1 MPLAY
6 AALQAAAIRPGDI
19 VLEPSAGTGMLA
31 VMAQCAL
38 GKHASGAL
46 HLNEIATILDHWL
59 RGRRR
64 ALWLSASD
72 KLLEDARRDWAAIG
86 GSEADIIP
94 LGKFRQGAEIPQE
107 AGILFATYATLRSPA
122 RQGKRSRLEQIVGW
136 LADGMDEDSRH
147 AFGGVIVFDEAHAM
161 ANAAG
166 SKGSRGD
173 TAPSQQGRA
182 GLRLQNALPD
192 ARILYVSATGA
203 TTVPGLAYARR
214 LGLWGGADT
223 GGETPFEQRTDFV
236 TAMEAGGVAA
246 MEVVARDLKALG
258 LYQAR
263 ALSYDGVEVE
273 PLEHPLTPEQRRI
286 YDAYAGAFK
295 VIHRNIEDALKATG
309 IMEGDATLNKNAK
322 SAALSAFEGAKQ
334 RFFGHLLTAMKCPSL
349 IRSDQA
355 IQGLGRT
362 HRTHQATAPLFRP
375 VTTDVKGE
383 RRFIATIARRLDS
396 LGAIT
401 RGQRDSQT
409 AMGGGDATLF
419 RASDNL
425 ESPYQPVDEVFP
437 GRSRHG
443 LILWCPGLKGGSLMA
458 MGQQKDRQGD
468 LMVSWSEMPRSPG
481 HVFYDRLQLVL
492 IEGGFDG
499 FAEAVC
505 QPYYA
510 ARMGAP
516 SVPPGRYFRMH
527 LVGYFEGIDSERGLE
542 WRCSDS
548 LSLREFLLLEMRER
562 VPDHSWL
569 SRTRARLPHE
579 VHTAVFDW
587 VLALIAEA
595 GLVKG
600 ERIGVDASTMEAN
613 AALRNIVRRD
623 TGEGYRGMLERLAQE
638 SGIETPTAEDL
649 ARLDRKRKGKKL
661 SNQDWVSR
669 SDPEA
674 KIAKMKDGATH
685 LAYKP
690 EHAVDLDTGAVVAA
704 ELHPAD
710 EGDTTTLPKTLAAA
724 EANLEAVDMAPTAE
738 DPAECVTDK
747 GYHSR
752 LVLKA
757 LDDGPWKSRISE
769 PKQKGFA
776 RWHGD
781 DAARRAVT
789 NNRTRLLSGVAREA
803 FKLRAEIVERSFAHN
818 LDRGGMRRTWL
829 RGRENVHKRYLL
841 HVAGHNLSLLMR
853 QLIGAG
859 TPKEAVAGG
868 IGALFV
874 LVTPAGAVLVVQIV
888 LIVSEDGETAFAA
901 ICFAVA

>member
-1 MPLAY
+1 MTLVVAASASAAQPRIALVIGNSAYRDIPLANPANDARLMADVLGDLGFDVTLALDADQKAMKY
-6 AALQAAAIRPGDI
+6 AIVAFGERLAAAGKDAVGLFFYAGHGLQVNGQNYLVPLAAEIDKESHVAI
-19 VLEPSAGTGMLA
+19 EAVSAGW
-31 VMAQCAL
+31 VL
-38 GKHASGAL
+38 GEMEFAG
-46 HLNEIATILDHWL
+46 NRMNFVILDACRNNPL
-59 RGRRR
+59 SRSFRSATRGLARM
-64 ALWLSASD
+64 
-72 KLLEDARRDWAAIG
+72 DAPR
-86 GSEADIIP
+86 GS
-94 LGKFRQGAEIPQE
+94 
-107 AGILFATYATLRSPA
+107 
-122 RQGKRSRLEQIVGW
+122 IV
-136 LADGMDEDSRH
+136 AYS
-147 AFGGVIVFDEAHAM
+147 
-161 ANAAG
+161 
-166 SKGSRGD
+166 
-173 TAPSQQGRA
+173 TAPGQ
-182 GLRLQNALPD
+182 
-192 ARILYVSATGA
+192 
-203 TTVPGLAYARR
+203 
-214 LGLWGGADT
+214 
-223 GGETPFEQRTDFV
+223 
-236 TAMEAGGVAA
+236 
-246 MEVVARDLKALG
+246 VARDG
-258 LYQAR
+258 
-263 ALSYDGVEVE
+263 
-273 PLEHPLTPEQRRI
+273 
-286 YDAYAGAFK
+286 
-295 VIHRNIEDALKATG
+295 
-309 IMEGDATLNKNAK
+309 EGFN
-322 SAALSAFEGAKQ
+322 
-334 RFFGHLLTAMKCPSL
+334 
-349 IRSDQA
+349 
-355 IQGLGRT
+355 
-362 HRTHQATAPLFRP
+362 
-375 VTTDVKGE
+375 
-383 RRFIATIARRLDS
+383 
-396 LGAIT
+396 
-401 RGQRDSQT
+401 
-409 AMGGGDATLF
+409 
-419 RASDNL
+419 
-425 ESPYQPVDEVFP
+425 SPYQPVDEVFP

-674 KIAKMKDGATH
+674 KIAKMKDGTTH

-724 EANLEAVDMAPTAE
+724 EANLEAVDVAPTAE